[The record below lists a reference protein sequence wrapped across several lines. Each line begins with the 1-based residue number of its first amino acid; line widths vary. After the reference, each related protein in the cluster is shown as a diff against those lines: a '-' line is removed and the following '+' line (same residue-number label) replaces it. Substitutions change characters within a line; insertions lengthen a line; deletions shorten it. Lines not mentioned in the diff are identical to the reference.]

1 MNELIYNSFIRG
13 VSMNDKKQQL
23 YQSAKAMFSERGFK
37 DTNISAITKA
47 ANMAVGTF
55 YLYYASKEQLFMEIF
70 IDENTRMKR
79 ELLDKLDLN
88 ESPKAIVLRMLKIN
102 QEGIQTNPILREW
115 YTSDEF
121 RKIEQAYRE
130 AHAIDSLNFLYDTF
144 LSLVEHW
151 QAEGKMRSDIDSKMI
166 MKVFEAVINVD
177 THKDELGME
186 YFPGLLDIM
195 TDLILKG
202 LTECSA

>member
-1 MNELIYNSFIRG
+1 
-13 VSMNDKKQQL
+13 MNDKKQQL
-23 YQSAKAMFSERGFK
+23 YQSAKSMFSERGFK

-55 YLYYASKEQLFMEIF
+55 YLYYSSKEQLFMEIF

-144 LSLVEHW
+144 LSLVERW

-186 YFPGLLDIM
+186 YFPRLLDIM

>member
-1 MNELIYNSFIRG
+1 MS
-13 VSMNDKKQQL
+13 DKKQQL
-23 YQSAKAMFSERGFK
+23 YLSAKAMFSERGFK

-55 YLYYASKEQLFMEIF
+55 YLYYSSKEQLFMEIF
-70 IDENTRMKR
+70 KDENTRLKH

-88 ESPKAIVLRMLKIN
+88 ESPKAIILRMLKIN

-130 AHAIDSLNFLYDTF
+130 ANAIDSLNFLYDTF
-144 LSLVEHW
+144 LALVERW
-151 QAEGKMRSDIDSKMI
+151 QAEGKMRTDIDSKMI
-166 MKVFEAVINVD
+166 MKVFEAIINVD

-186 YFPGLLDIM
+186 YFPALLDIM

-202 LTECSA
+202 LTECST